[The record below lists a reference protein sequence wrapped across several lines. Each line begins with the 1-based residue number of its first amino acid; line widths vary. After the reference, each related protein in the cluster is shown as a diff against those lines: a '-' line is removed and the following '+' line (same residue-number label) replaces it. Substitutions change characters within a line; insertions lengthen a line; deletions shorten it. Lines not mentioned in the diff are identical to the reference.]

1 MNLGM
6 STRFERPMIF
16 RPPSERMAYFL
27 PLTHGCSNNTC
38 TFCGFYGAKL
48 QIRDVDDVLKEIDA
62 LSLFVEQGITLPD
75 IPPIV
80 YTIARQWNGR
90 RVFLQDGDAL
100 IYPFPK
106 LKQVLERLNQKFPGI
121 KRVGTYATP
130 QSLLLKTPDELR
142 ELQQLKLGIVYMGI
156 ESGDGEL
163 LKRIGKGVDYRQMV
177 EAGLKAKNAGI
188 ILSATVILGLGGVE
202 RSERHILETARILTE
217 INPEYAGALTL
228 TLVPGTPL
236 YEQAE
241 RGEFHPISPFQSLE
255 ELRLVIERS
264 GFTDCFFS
272 SMHASNYFATRG
284 RLPLEKQ
291 RMLGELDSI
300 LQRRDPTL
308 LRPEFMRGL

>member
-1 MNLGM
+1 MNPGM

-38 TFCGFYGAKL
+38 TFCGFYGTRL

-62 LSLFVEQGITLPD
+62 LSLFIEQGIVLPD
-75 IPPIV
+75 IPSIV
-80 YTIARQWNGR
+80 YTIAREWNGR

-106 LKQVLERLNQKFPGI
+106 LKRILERLNEKLPGI

-156 ESGDGEL
+156 ESGDGKL
-163 LKRIGKGVDYRQMV
+163 LKRIGKGVDYGRMV
-177 EAGLKAKNAGI
+177 EAGLKAKAAGI

-202 RSERHILETARILTE
+202 GSERHILETARILSE
-217 INPEYAGALTL
+217 IDPEYAGALTL

-255 ELRLVIERS
+255 ELRLLIECS

-272 SMHASNYFATRG
+272 SMHASNYFAIRG

-291 RMLGELDSI
+291 RMLSELDSI
-300 LQRRDPTL
+300 LHRRDPSL